1 MSVPENEEGG
11 FTKEY
16 LEGGIAR
23 LEEEDTENPTPENE
37 EAIGLAEKALEDLG
51 E

>member
-1 MSVPENEEGG
+1 MSVAGNGGGG

-16 LEGGIAR
+16 LENGISR
-23 LEEEDTENPTPENE
+23 LEEENAESPTPENE
-37 EAIGLAEKALEDLG
+37 EAIRLAEEALNELG

>member
-1 MSVPENEEGG
+1 MSVAGNGGSG

-16 LEGGIAR
+16 LEDGISR
-23 LEEEDTENPTPENE
+23 LEEENAENPTPENE
-37 EAIGLAEKALEDLG
+37 EAIRLAEEALNELG